1 VYCIYFGRNRLRIFR
16 LGNVRHFFLV
26 FLFLQKNRKNR
37 QENDKSG
44 NLVEGENTGT
54 LSLPLSEKQI
64 QRKIRK
70 KKINQETSHE
80 NRGKLGPEVV
90 RPEGPLPAQYGGTVA
105 VVVRH
110 LPRRLLAVLGERDVL
125 LEKVGQPQLQPA
137 EHGGDRLAGNK
148 STPGTAAKQKEG
160 VVAWKQKGGGTVR

>member
-1 VYCIYFGRNRLRIFR
+1 MYCIYFGRNRLRIFR

-90 RPEGPLPAQYGGTVA
+90 RPEAPLPAQYGGTVA